1 MRAGFLLRRR
11 NQCGV
16 ALAVP
21 QWRQKFA
28 SERCGF
34 PQCVQ
39 CSVCRTP
46 QNSQQV

>member
-34 PQCVQ
+34 RVLPANLHEF
-39 CSVCRTP
+39 S
-46 QNSQQV
+46 